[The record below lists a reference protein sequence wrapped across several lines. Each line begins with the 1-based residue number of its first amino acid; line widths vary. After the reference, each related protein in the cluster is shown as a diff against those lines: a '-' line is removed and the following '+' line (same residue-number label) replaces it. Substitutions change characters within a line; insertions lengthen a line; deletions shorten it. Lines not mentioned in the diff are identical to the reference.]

1 MSLFHHQK
9 TYDIIY
15 SLGPTCAAATYL
27 NRHHLR
33 TTSGPLDWCGDAGGK
48 GSIEERVRQVR
59 THFADALQLKNLHT
73 TEMPFDSIHDDHCAL
88 YIDEATH
95 FYLPHDF
102 LADRPI
108 EETFEK
114 VKAKYTRRIKR
125 FYENIN
131 AAEKVL
137 LVWVAYGSINTY
149 NDEEL
154 KQQSRLMCDA
164 LGKTVDFLF
173 ILNDDSMGLD
183 EPAVKQELLP
193 NVDKWRANIRR
204 KDTGAPL
211 DYLGARHLVDP
222 IFRGYALRGTQWLE
236 TKAAIRSVF
245 GRVISAFIP
254 VRSWR
259 KKVRARFIYNEF
271 NQDSSRDVKNA
282 IGGTPRT

>member
-1 MSLFHHQK
+1 MSLFHHKK

-48 GSIEERVRQVR
+48 GSIEERVRLVQ
-59 THFADALQLKNLHT
+59 THFSDALQKENLHT
-73 TEMPFDSIHDDHCAL
+73 SESPFESIHDEHCAL
-88 YIDEATH
+88 YTDEATH

-102 LADRPI
+102 PAEQTL
-108 EETFEK
+108 EQSYEQ
-114 VKAKYTRRIKR
+114 VKSKYARRIER

-137 LVWVAYGSINTY
+137 LVWIAYGRINTY
-149 NDEEL
+149 NDEDL
-154 KQQSRLMCDA
+154 KQLSRLMCEA

-193 NVDKWRANIRR
+193 NVDKWKANIRR

-211 DYLGARHLVDP
+211 DYLGACHLVDP
-222 IFRGYALRGTQWLE
+222 IFRGYALKGTPWLE
-236 TKAAIRSVF
+236 TKALICSVF

-271 NQDSSRDVKNA
+271 NQDSTRDVKKLLE
-282 IGGTPRT
+282 GQPRP